1 MGKSALEL
9 EKKLYNHS
17 CVGFASS
24 IPAPPAV
31 GHRRPFLQFSI
42 SFFLA
47 HRRACTDQPVP
58 RPSSTARRCC
68 LQGTWKWGDVTSRG
82 RVWSSQ
88 MVGWMDGAR
97 LEGLCGGSLRRQ
109 RGSRAARRSTRDSV
123 SLQIVTREN
132 GWEVKGN
139 RESNEEGG
147 IVGGD

>member
-1 MGKSALEL
+1 MLPAGDME
-9 EKKLYNHS
+9 
-17 CVGFASS
+17 VG
-24 IPAPPAV
+24 
-31 GHRRPFLQFSI
+31 GR
-42 SFFLA
+42 
-47 HRRACTDQPVP
+47 DKP
-58 RPSSTARRCC
+58 RT
-68 LQGTWKWGDVTSRG
+68 
-82 RVWSSQ
+82 RVVESDGW

-97 LEGLCGGSLRRQ
+97 LEGMCGGNLRWQ